1 MLATPVLTTPFA
13 GRHHCDY
20 NDHKMKTVGSRELK
34 IRLGTYLRL
43 VKEGATLVVTDRGE
57 PIAELRPL
65 PLARTQLERR
75 LRKVAATGLLTLP
88 TQPLPKRKRVR
99 VRGGDVS
106 DTIAAERR
114 DRF

>member
-1 MLATPVLTTPFA
+1 
-13 GRHHCDY
+13 
-20 NDHKMKTVGSRELK
+20 MKTVGSRELK

-43 VKEGATLVVTDRGE
+43 VREGSTIVVTDRGE

-65 PLARTQLERR
+65 PAASTELERR

-88 TQPLPKRKRVR
+88 TRDLPERKRIR
-99 VRGGDVS
+99 VRGGKVS
-106 DTIAAERR
+106 DTIVAARG